1 MRRRKSKKTR
11 RVSHKLKQRMKQP
24 TITLEGFVKK
34 VSKSKTTKKK
44 KSKAKTDIDKH
55 AESTIEKF
63 QGYLIKDVPLA
74 DSYHWGSVASQKHF
88 YEKYNDT
95 KNFIRFFTKVTK
107 KMPKKRLHIVKCP
120 VIKEWSKDFDIDVL
134 EIEMTDVNMI
144 KQGKSK
150 LNTKGVFD
158 PIAIGLGDQF
168 HGLTKQIKNAMKE
181 KYRYICLYFSVIFT
195 NNRGGHSN
203 IVLYDTNNKVIELFE
218 PHGGLQSLPGNSRGH
233 YKDISYI
240 FKKHSEYMFP
250 KYKFIPPSAYIP
262 YLLQQNIDNFTG
274 SCLSICMMYVH
285 YKLLNPTTPSKII
298 VNRIK
303 HNGKTFLNR
312 YMKYIENTI
321 KNKQTKHKSK
331 SIKTF

>member
-11 RVSHKLKQRMKQP
+11 RVSNKLKQRMKQP
-24 TITLEGFVKK
+24 TITLEDFVKK

-203 IVLYDTNNKVIELFE
+203 IVLYDTKNKVIELFE